1 MATSPGTLV
10 SGHIKYFEEFTVKNS
25 RTDEASR
32 VPDFH
37 DHRRDFIINDFANAL
52 EPHPLMQMENTRS
65 IFINVA
71 AGLGEL
77 LADMTSAF
85 RALPCCIEIPISVN
99 VRLVDNEADV
109 TLLVSQKATIKEL
122 REQLSEHMGTY
133 MRAHFS
139 FNGARLDVNRTLADY
154 HIHNGSILDAV
165 VQ

>member
-1 MATSPGTLV
+1 M
-10 SGHIKYFEEFTVKNS
+10 KNS
-25 RTDEASR
+25 RTNEASQA
-32 VPDFH
+32 PDFH
-37 DHRRDFIINDFANAL
+37 DHRHDFIINDFANAL
-52 EPHPLMQMENTRS
+52 G
-65 IFINVA
+65 NVA

-77 LADMTSAF
+77 LLDMTSTF

-109 TLLVSQKATIKEL
+109 TLLVSQNATIKEL

-139 FNGARLDVNRTLADY
+139 FNGARLDVDRTLADY